1 MMELNNV
8 VHKSIAP
15 LILKDMAIPY
25 NTERWQPRNFR
36 GLEIG
41 RYNREGDRNFCV
53 FLDPTQVDVEKLI
66 EEGWNIKV
74 NQNPK
79 DPMAEPSYLLRV
91 KVKYHPTDSDFARLN
106 PKILAVTSKGEM
118 MIDEDNVG
126 DLDSAQIIKANL
138 TIRGRWSE
146 SPTYTGI
153 TAYLSKMVVRIFE
166 DEGSLDDLK
175 AGIMDD

>member
-1 MMELNNV
+1 MENMT
-8 VHKSIAP
+8 HKTIEP
-15 LILKDMAIPY
+15 LILKDIQIPY
-25 NTERWQPRNFR
+25 NTDRWNPRNFR

-41 RYNREGDRNFCV
+41 RWNKEGDRNFCV

-74 NQNPK
+74 SQNPK

-91 KVKYHPTDSDFARLN
+91 KVKFHPSDSDYARLN
-106 PKILAVTSKGEM
+106 PKILIMSTKGEM
-118 MIDEDNVG
+118 MMDEESVG
-126 DLDSAQIIKANL
+126 DLDSAQIVKANL

-146 SPTYTGI
+146 SPTYTGV
-153 TAYLSKMVVRIFE
+153 TAYLSKMVVRIYE
-166 DEGSLDDLK
+166 DEGSLEDLK

>member
-1 MMELNNV
+1 MENTN
-8 VHKSIAP
+8 HKSIEP
-15 LILKDMAIPY
+15 LILKDIQIPY
-25 NTERWQPRNFR
+25 NTDRWNPRNFR

-41 RYNREGDRNFCV
+41 HWNKEGDRNFCV

-74 NQNPK
+74 SQNPK

-91 KVKYHPTDSDFARLN
+91 KVKFHPYDSDFARLN
-106 PKILAVTSKGEM
+106 PKILQVTSKGELM
-118 MIDEDNVG
+118 MDEENVG
-126 DLDSAQIIKANL
+126 DLDSAQIVKANL

-146 SPTYTGI
+146 SPTYTGV
-153 TAYLSKMVVRIFE
+153 TAYLSKMVVRVYE